1 MENTLKFCSVESAS
15 SYQHTEPGSEHAFLY
30 LVLVNGEGILKEL
43 VAGINLGWSRELTQL
58 KLKDKHKFIL
68 ELKLLIA

>member
-1 MENTLKFCSVESAS
+1 MENTLKFCSVAVAS
-15 SYQHTEPGSEHAFLY
+15 SYQHAEPDREHAILS

-43 VAGINLGWSRELTQL
+43 VAGSNLGWSCELTQF

-68 ELKLLIA
+68 ELKLLIV